1 MIEQNENFTEEN
13 EQEMQP
19 QNAYERR
26 MLEKKW
32 EKHYYRKGLL
42 HGLLVMAVIALAA
55 GGITLGVLVFGGSSN
70 DSTQAALDGSS
81 GSSESV
87 LEKAQGIWQILET
100 YYYQDEDLDSDAAV
114 EGMYHGLVDSVGDP
128 YTVYYTA
135 DEYESILGSL
145 DSQYYGIGAVLSQNA
160 DTMVVTITNV
170 YENSPAEEAGL
181 RSGDII
187 VEADDVTA
195 TEVELSELVSHIRG
209 EEGTTVH
216 MVISREG
223 ESSTLEF
230 DVERREIEI
239 HSVEH
244 QMLAGQIGYIQISQF
259 EEATAKQ
266 FEEALDD
273 LKAQNMKALI
283 VDLRDNTGGL
293 LDSVTEI
300 LDDILPEGLLVYTED
315 KYGNRNEYNA
325 TDSNSLDVPLAV
337 LVNEYSASASE
348 IFAGAIKDYKYGT
361 LIGTTTFGKGI
372 VQSILPLDDGS
383 YLKVTVSKYYTP
395 NGNNIHGIGIEP
407 DVELEYEYMSDT
419 DTEYQIDH
427 DNQVQ
432 KAVEILNEELK

>member
-1 MIEQNENFTEEN
+1 
-13 EQEMQP
+13 
-19 QNAYERR
+19 
-26 MLEKKW
+26 
-32 EKHYYRKGLL
+32 
-42 HGLLVMAVIALAA
+42 
-55 GGITLGVLVFGGSSN
+55 
-70 DSTQAALDGSS
+70 
-81 GSSESV
+81 
-87 LEKAQGIWQILET
+87 
-100 YYYQDEDLDSDAAV
+100 
-114 EGMYHGLVDSVGDP
+114 MYHGLVDSVGDP